1 MPDKP
6 LPWYCSHCK
15 TATVNLRRQPYEF
28 DQLHDGRLVRIR
40 IADLLTPVCET
51 CERITL
57 AHSTLECIA
66 LETYRQLG
74 LLTPDE
80 IRANRERL
88 GLTQQQMQAQL
99 GLGGNSMSRWE
110 KGHIYQSR
118 ALDRFMRVFFASE
131 QVRQMLAT
139 DDWALP
145 QAPVELSYSERFL
158 HAPEACQPKKPTIR
172 PSEVLAAVGD
182 ASA

>member
-1 MPDKP
+1 MRHKP
-6 LPWYCSHCK
+6 FPWYCSHCE
-15 TATVNLRRQPYEF
+15 TPTVNLRKQRYEF
-28 DQLHDGRLVRIR
+28 LQYHDGRRIP
-40 IADLLTPVCET
+40 ITIDDLPIPT
-51 CERITL
+51 CTTCQRTTL
-57 AHSTLECIA
+57 GASTLETIA

-131 QVRQMLAT
+131 QVRQMLET
-139 DDWALP
+139 DDWARTRTAGTA
-145 QAPVELSYSERFL
+145 Q
-158 HAPEACQPKKPTIR
+158 
-172 PSEVLAAVGD
+172 G
-182 ASA
+182 